1 MNHLEQTLRPC
12 YLLFSFPITNL
23 TNYHQF
29 SGLRQHKCIIFLEVT
44 SPKSSPSGLKSSY
57 QWVSIPPEGSGK
69 ESVSLPFLLLEA
81 TCIPWPKAPSL
92 HLLIFVSTVTSP
104 PWTPTFLLSYLLISR
119 SLIIS
124 SNSLFPMQ
132 SSIFIDPIRTW
143 VTWGVIIVPTTCVY
157 NWVIMMTTRSAGGRE
172 CLLCNLHQLWEL
184 LPGEVHWGGGS
195 H

>member
-1 MNHLEQTLRPC
+1 MKTVNNTA
-12 YLLFSFPITNL
+12 
-23 TNYHQF
+23 
-29 SGLRQHKCIIFLEVT
+29 
-44 SPKSSPSGLKSSY
+44 LKSALSGSSY
-57 QWVSIPPEGSGK
+57 PVSGPPQQGAGNEVEVGK
-69 ESVSLPFLLLEA
+69 MSSLLPNSLARNHSFLRA